1 MNNSLDK
8 LIGNDELLTYI
19 CLILGIFNTF
29 LMSMI
34 ITGIKHNFNLYIF
47 LLFEALFLIFIV
59 YFILKKKDVYSKD
72 DDIKY
77 DWYFYLR
84 ISIITLVFFNFSLYI
99 YNITNDSS
107 TNPRKNGGGGSL
119 SSFVSSSSRSN
130 RVAPAAP
137 AAPAQTNIENEIKIK
152 MLQEE
157 LEPLVSALTNDIN
170 KLNNGEIGAGS
181 TDLLRKKIGNIN
193 AEISK
198 LRASTRASRETS
210 RAASRAAPRAP
221 AKAPARAPAR
231 APRETSRAP
240 ARAQARE
247 PARAPAREASRE
259 ASNRVVQ
266 DPFPYQNSVST
277 TNPELTTRDIFRS
290 DLPPEEKISL
300 WGKLEKEK
308 NEKKVKK

>member
-119 SSFVSSSSRSN
+119 SSFVGKSN

-137 AAPAQTNIENEIKIK
+137 TNIENEIKIK

-170 KLNNGEIGAGS
+170 KLNKGEIGAGS

-198 LRASTRASRETS
+198 LRASIRAPRAPA

-221 AKAPARAPAR
+221 AKAPRETSRAPARAPAKAPAR
-231 APRETSRAP
+231 APRETSRA
-240 ARAQARE
+240 

>member
-137 AAPAQTNIENEIKIK
+137 AAPTNIENEIKIK

-170 KLNNGEIGAGS
+170 KLNKGEIGAGS

-198 LRASTRASRETS
+198 LRASTRASR
-210 RAASRAAPRAP
+210 AP
-221 AKAPARAPAR
+221 AREPARAPAR

-240 ARAQARE
+240 ARALRE
-247 PARAPAREASRE
+247 TSRAPARVPARVPAREASRE

-290 DLPPEEKISL
+290 DLPANGKISL

-308 NEKKVKK
+308 KEKGLKNK

>member
-1 MNNSLDK
+1 
-8 LIGNDELLTYI
+8 
-19 CLILGIFNTF
+19 
-29 LMSMI
+29 MI

-119 SSFVSSSSRSN
+119 SSFVVSSRSN

-137 AAPAQTNIENEIKIK
+137 TNIENEIKIK

-157 LEPLVSALTNDIN
+157 LEPLVKEYTKYHDILKSSMQYPDNKRIKENIELAAKIAPLRVEIDKINEKIN
-170 KLNNGEIGAGS
+170 KLGRTG
-181 TDLLRKKIGNIN
+181 
-193 AEISK
+193 
-198 LRASTRASRETS
+198 
-210 RAASRAAPRAP
+210 ASRASSRAPRA
-221 AKAPARAPAR
+221 
-231 APRETSRAP
+231 
-240 ARAQARE
+240 
-247 PARAPAREASRE
+247 ASRE
-259 ASNRVVQ
+259 ASNRVVN
-266 DPFPYQNSVST
+266 DPFPYQTADSNYKSK
-277 TNPELTTRDIFRS
+277 RS
-290 DLPPEEKISL
+290 DISDIMRDTNLTALQKTTLWAELKKEERRK
-300 WGKLEKEK
+300 KEK
-308 NEKKVKK
+308 GLKNK

>member
-119 SSFVSSSSRSN
+119 SSFVSSSRSN

-137 AAPAQTNIENEIKIK
+137 TNIENEIKIK

-170 KLNNGEIGAGS
+170 KLNKGEIGAGT

-198 LRASTRASRETS
+198 LRASTRASR
-210 RAASRAAPRAP
+210 AP
-221 AKAPARAPAR
+221 AREPARAPAR

-240 ARAQARE
+240 ARALRE
-247 PARAPAREASRE
+247 TSRAPARVPAREASRE

-290 DLPPEEKISL
+290 DLPAKEKISL
-300 WGKLEKEK
+300 WGILENKKKEK
-308 NEKKVKK
+308 GLKK

>member
-8 LIGNDELLTYI
+8 LISNDELLTYI

-29 LMSMI
+29 LMSI
-34 ITGIKHNFNLYIF
+34 VITGIKHSFSIYIF
-47 LLFEALFLIFIV
+47 LLFEAIFLIFIV
-59 YFILKKKDVYSKD
+59 YFILKKKDVYNKD
-72 DDIKY
+72 DEIKY

-84 ISIITLVFFNFSLYI
+84 ISIIILVFFNFSLYI
-99 YNITNDSS
+99 YNITNDPS
-107 TNPRKNGGGGSL
+107 TNSLKNGGGGSL
-119 SSFVSSSSRSN
+119 SSLVGSSSRSN

-137 AAPAQTNIENEIKIK
+137 ADAAAPTNIENEIKIK

-170 KLNNGEIGAGS
+170 KLNKGEIGVGS
-181 TDLLRKKIGNIN
+181 TDLLREKIANIN
-193 AEISK
+193 AKISN

-210 RAASRAAPRAP
+210 RASRETS
-221 AKAPARAPAR
+221 
-231 APRETSRAP
+231 RETSRAP
-240 ARAQARE
+240 ARA
-247 PARAPAREASRE
+247 PARVPARVPARE

-290 DLPPEEKISL
+290 DLPPNEKISL

-308 NEKKVKK
+308 NEKGVKKINKK

>member
-8 LIGNDELLTYI
+8 LISNDELLTYI

-29 LMSMI
+29 LMSI
-34 ITGIKHNFNLYIF
+34 VITGIKHSFSIYIF
-47 LLFEALFLIFIV
+47 LLFEAIFLIFIV
-59 YFILKKKDVYSKD
+59 YFILKKKDVYNKD

-84 ISIITLVFFNFSLYI
+84 ISIIILVFFNFSLYI

-137 AAPAQTNIENEIKIK
+137 AAPTNIENEIKIK

-170 KLNNGEIGAGS
+170 KLNKGEIGAGS

-198 LRASTRASRETS
+198 LRASTRASR
-210 RAASRAAPRAP
+210 AP
-221 AKAPARAPAR
+221 AREPARAPAR

-240 ARAQARE
+240 ARALRE
-247 PARAPAREASRE
+247 TSRAPARVPARVPAREASRE

-290 DLPPEEKISL
+290 DLPANGKISL

-308 NEKKVKK
+308 KEKGLKNK

>member
-137 AAPAQTNIENEIKIK
+137 AQTNIENEIKIK

-170 KLNNGEIGAGS
+170 KLNKGEIGAGS

-210 RAASRAAPRAP
+210 RAASRAPARAPRAP
-221 AKAPARAPAR
+221 AKAPARAL
-231 APRETSRAP
+231 RETSRAP
-240 ARAQARE
+240 ARV
-247 PARAPAREASRE
+247 PAREASRE

-290 DLPPEEKISL
+290 DLPAKVKISL

-308 NEKKVKK
+308 KEKGLKNK